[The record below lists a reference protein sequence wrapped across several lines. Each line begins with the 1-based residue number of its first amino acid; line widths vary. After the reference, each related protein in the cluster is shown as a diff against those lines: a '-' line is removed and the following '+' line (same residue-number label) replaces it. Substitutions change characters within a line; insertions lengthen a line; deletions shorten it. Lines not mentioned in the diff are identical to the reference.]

1 MHYLFLLIN
10 IYYHIIVILDLI
22 IFTGLI
28 LYDMK
33 TIQRIYEECLPEE
46 LESQAM
52 KGALLLYLDF
62 INVFLDI
69 LILLSEFFSH
79 YHRLCFLHLL

>member
-1 MHYLFLLIN
+1 MN
-10 IYYHIIVILDLI
+10 VPIYYHIIVILDLI

-33 TIQRIYEECLPEE
+33 KIQTIYEECLPEE
-46 LESQAM
+46 LESRAM
-52 KGALLLYLDF
+52 MGAFLLYLDF

-69 LILLSEFFSH
+69 LMLIADNN
-79 YHRLCFLHLL
+79 